1 MDTIFIFLIILIIYT
16 IYWTFFNDYGLFLFI
31 FLLLLS
37 CLFIYQYT
45 IEKITYYENKIKDI
59 VNEQIQN
66 IKNIKSN
73 IFN

>member
-1 MDTIFIFLIILIIYT
+1 MDTIFIFLILLMIYT
-16 IYWTFFNDYGLFLFI
+16 IYWTFLNDYGLFLVI

-45 IEKITYYENKIKDI
+45 TEKIIYYENKIKDI